1 MGPDTLDR
9 DVVVVEVEK
18 TDQEI
23 REERAALSHEYFE
36 AKRAG
41 RDFQPREISPTKQIK
56 RYKSKYDGSL
66 YNTLHAALEADAY
79 CASRIERERTDKLM
93 EWIYSDSSRRIED
106 RF

>member
-1 MGPDTLDR
+1 MGPETLDR

-36 AKRAG
+36 AKKAD

-56 RYKSKYDGSL
+56 RYRSKYDNSL
-66 YNTLHAALEADAY
+66 YNTLHAALDADAY
-79 CASRIERERTDKLM
+79 RAEQIERESVDKLK
-93 EWIYSDSSRRIED
+93 EWIYNNGCW
-106 RF
+106 

>member
-1 MGPDTLDR
+1 MGPEALDR

-23 REERAALSHEYFE
+23 REERATLSHEYFE
-36 AKRAG
+36 AKKAG

-56 RYKSKYDGSL
+56 RYRSKYDNSL
-66 YNTLHAALEADAY
+66 YNTLHAALDADAY
-79 CASRIERERTDKLM
+79 RASRIERESTNNLM
-93 EWIYSDSSRRIED
+93 EWISATAARRIED

>member
-1 MGPDTLDR
+1 MGPETLDR

-36 AKRAG
+36 AKKAG

-56 RYKSKYDGSL
+56 RYRSKYDGSM
-66 YNTLHAALEADAY
+66 YNTLRAAVEADAY
-79 CASRIERERTDKLM
+79 RTEQIERESTDKLM
-93 EWIYSDSSRRIED
+93 EWIYSNGCW
-106 RF
+106 